1 MGMFSRFTD
10 IINAN
15 INSML
20 DKAEHPEK
28 MIKLIITEMEETL
41 VEVRST
47 AAKHIAEKK
56 TLLSQIRVMETSAS
70 NWQEKAER
78 AVCKARDDLAKAAL
92 AEKNKAAAEIAA
104 LTEELQALEEF
115 LMAVQEDGQRI
126 QDKLTEAKRRQE
138 ALLLRQ
144 QSAHVRLK
152 VRERENIYNIE
163 EAMSKFER
171 YQQKI
176 DRVEAEL
183 EAYDLTKNNDLDS
196 QFKALEEDENIES
209 ELADLKKKVT
219 KDEAAA

>member
-1 MGMFSRFTD
+1 MGMFTRFTD

-28 MIKLIITEMEETL
+28 MIKLIISEMEETL

-47 AAKHIAEKK
+47 AAKYIAEKK
-56 TLLSQIRVMETSAS
+56 SILRQIRVMETSAA

-78 AVCKARDDLAKAAL
+78 AVNKARDDLAKAAL
-92 AEKNKAAAEIAA
+92 SEKHKAVSEIEALNKELAA
-104 LTEELQALEEF
+104 LDEF

-138 ALLLRQ
+138 ALILRQ

-152 VRERENIYNIE
+152 VRERENVYNID
-163 EAMSKFER
+163 EAISKFER
-171 YQQKI
+171 YQQKV

-196 QFKALEEDENIES
+196 QFKALEEDENVEQ
-209 ELADLKKKVT
+209 ELAELKKKV
-219 KDEAAA
+219 ANG

>member
-1 MGMFSRFTD
+1 MGMFTRFTD

-28 MIKLIITEMEETL
+28 MIKLIISEMEETL

-47 AAKHIAEKK
+47 AAKYIAEKK
-56 TLLSQIRVMETSAS
+56 SILRQIRVMETSAA
-70 NWQEKAER
+70 NWQVKAER
-78 AVCKARDDLAKAAL
+78 AVNKARDDLAKAAL
-92 AEKNKAAAEIAA
+92 SEKHKAVSEIEA
-104 LTEELQALEEF
+104 LTKELEALDEF

-138 ALLLRQ
+138 ALILRQ

-152 VRERENIYNIE
+152 VRERENVYNID
-163 EAMSKFER
+163 EAISKFER
-171 YQQKI
+171 YQQKV

-196 QFKALEEDENIES
+196 QFKALEEDENVEQ
-209 ELADLKKKVT
+209 ELAELKKKV
-219 KDEAAA
+219 ANG